1 MGRKS
6 RSKRTAA
13 SRRSM
18 IPPGACTDQVQIMK
32 TYCEVDT
39 NVRLLLAD
47 DPALGGPRHMTL
59 PDITPA
65 GRRPSGPMPVALFE
79 PSNAIALTMPG
90 GSMQEMQAE
99 AIIQAGFSRHRMIT
113 ALEHLTE
120 WSVRQ
125 TTNGVELW
133 DHGGIWARGETEV
146 PGWWWDAANE
156 WGIVMVMY
164 GVKLGVDNFGASAWT
179 PERRAKALR
188 GGRNAGIIASA
199 IVTWRGLAI
208 PDEAKFEKLS
218 YDPATGRFE
227 FGLGPGGVPMHWKL
241 HTPGEG
247 VHHGLI
253 VGEEG
258 MGKTSALRLVMVETM
273 CSGRFVVWPA
283 DPSGR
288 HDLSWA
294 EDGLADW
301 IARDPAETV
310 KMLRAAADIIPA
322 RRKAGAYSD
331 PLPEKPGILIAIDE
345 CEHVFAGNKEATSL
359 GELIVTEGAS
369 AGVALV
375 ATARGASLAYF
386 GGSARL
392 RSGLASGN
400 CMGNDRAT
408 LEMINS
414 VPD

>member
-6 RSKRTAA
+6 RSKRTTG
-13 SRRSM
+13 SRRRM
-18 IPPGACTDQVQIMK
+18 VPPGACTDPEQIVK

-47 DPALGGPRHMTL
+47 DLALGGPRYMAL
-59 PDITPA
+59 PDMTPA
-65 GRRPSGPMPVALFE
+65 GRHTSGPMPVALFE
-79 PSNAIALTMPG
+79 PPKAIGMTLPD

-99 AIIQAGFSRHRMIT
+99 AIIQSGFSRHRMVT

-146 PGWWWDAANE
+146 PGRWWDAANE

-164 GVKLGVDNFGASAWT
+164 GVQLGVDNYKTGEWT
-179 PERRAKALR
+179 PADRAAALR
-188 GGRNAGIIASA
+188 NGRYAGIVASA
-199 IVTWRGLAI
+199 IVTWRGLPI
-208 PDEAKFEKLS
+208 PDEVKFEQPS
-218 YDPATGRFE
+218 YDPSTGRFE
-227 FGLGPGGVPMHWKL
+227 FGVGPGGVPLHWRL

-258 MGKTSALRLVMVETM
+258 IGKTSALRLVMIEAM
-273 CSGRFVVWPA
+273 CSGRFAVWPA

-294 EDGLADW
+294 AGAVDL
-301 IARDPAETV
+301 IAHNPAETV
-310 KMLRAAADIIPA
+310 RMLRAAAEIIPA
-322 RRKAGAYSD
+322 RMKAGGCPD
-331 PLPEKPGILIAIDE
+331 PLPDKPGILIAIDE

-359 GELIVTEGAS
+359 GELIVTEGGP

-375 ATARGASLAYF
+375 ATARGGSLAYF

-392 RSGLASGN
+392 RSALASGN
-400 CMGNDRAT
+400 CVGTDPAT

-414 VPD
+414 TSE